1 MESRKK
7 VFENS
12 FLYIFSS
19 LLVKAINFLLLPLYT
34 YFLTP
39 EDYGITN
46 MVTSFSNVAIYIVAF
61 SLYSAIIRFY
71 VDYKDDRDKLKR
83 FFGTVLVFVFF
94 SGIIFFIIIFISRY
108 FVIKTFF
115 KGISYIP
122 FILIATLT
130 LIFLTLHHVHQNILK
145 GMQKGKKLVLI
156 NLIVF
161 FTTVSFNLL
170 FIIAFKLGALGIL
183 LSTLIVNILYFIFL
197 LVDLHNNDLFK
208 LCLDFKLLKGAL
220 KYSIPIIPH
229 DTSTQI
235 AQFASKV
242 FINKEDS
249 LGNVGIYGVSN
260 HFGSVIDLIQA
271 SFNHAFQPWF
281 FENMLE
287 KSKKN
292 RQNIISLSSFLI
304 IIYSFVYIGIGL
316 FSQEFIILLLPK
328 SYALAWTVIP
338 IFVVGFSIKSIY
350 YFYVNILYYYKKAV
364 KVLFI
369 ATISGS
375 LLDIILAFYLV
386 PRYGMYGA
394 AIAFVCAKIIVSS
407 IVVILSKRFDDIGY
421 RVLSMLKIIMPS
433 LIFMGLGL
441 YFSYTKYLTA
451 FSWRVLIYKILMCVI
466 YIIFIYFTNKKHVIN
481 AVNIVKRLLKKQ
493 NS

>member
-1 MESRKK
+1 
-7 VFENS
+7 
-12 FLYIFSS
+12 
-19 LLVKAINFLLLPLYT
+19 
-34 YFLTP
+34 
-39 EDYGITN
+39 
-46 MVTSFSNVAIYIVAF
+46 
-61 SLYSAIIRFY
+61 
-71 VDYKDDRDKLKR
+71 
-83 FFGTVLVFVFF
+83 
-94 SGIIFFIIIFISRY
+94 
-108 FVIKTFF
+108 
-115 KGISYIP
+115 
-122 FILIATLT
+122 
-130 LIFLTLHHVHQNILK
+130 
-145 GMQKGKKLVLI
+145 
-156 NLIVF
+156 
-161 FTTVSFNLL
+161 
-170 FIIAFKLGALGIL
+170 
-183 LSTLIVNILYFIFL
+183 
-197 LVDLHNNDLFK
+197 
-208 LCLDFKLLKGAL
+208 
-220 KYSIPIIPH
+220 
-229 DTSTQI
+229 
-235 AQFASKV
+235 
-242 FINKEDS
+242 
-249 LGNVGIYGVSN
+249 
-260 HFGSVIDLIQA
+260 
-271 SFNHAFQPWF
+271 
-281 FENMLE
+281 MLE

-316 FSQEFIILLLPK
+316 FSQEVIILLLPK